1 MRAHVNRKCYFLLW
15 PQSSLLRGTS
25 ASFFSKAG
33 LLTSFQLQTPSHF
46 TLLLG
51 ENSGL
56 LCLKCIKELTAA
68 GQLEIFT
75 HIPF

>member
-1 MRAHVNRKCYFLLW
+1 MRAHVNRKCYFLL
-15 PQSSLLRGTS
+15 L
-25 ASFFSKAG
+25 ASIFLTPRNFGIFFSKAG